1 MKKLLF
7 AFTFSVLIVSCASK
21 PTTSSEQVKKELTTK
36 WQDRVGQSTK
46 TDFVEEFGQ
55 AEWCEQEDTS
65 EKCRFLRKKGTN
77 WVGEKNE
84 ADKKRVDMFDQIT
97 ATFDK
102 DGILRAID
110 VKAQR

>member
-1 MKKLLF
+1 
-7 AFTFSVLIVSCASK
+7 
-21 PTTSSEQVKKELTTK
+21 
-36 WQDRVGQSTK
+36 
-46 TDFVEEFGQ
+46 
-55 AEWCEQEDTS
+55 
-65 EKCRFLRKKGTN
+65 LRKKGTK